1 MEALTQIN
9 YHGCNASYKV
19 TTLNYVRFH
28 AVLTDF
34 SGTEKSSLPVQIDF
48 AHYNHKTDI
57 IRYLQRSITT
67 AEVLVIANALMA
79 RLRFAETFFS

>member
-34 SGTEKSSLPVQIDF
+34 SGAERNSLPVQIDF

-57 IRYLQRSITT
+57 IRYLQRSIATS
-67 AEVLVIANALMA
+67 EVLVIANALMS
-79 RLRFAETFFS
+79 RLRFEEAFYS